1 MVDPAAAPT
10 RVRFAPSP
18 TGMLHVGNARTA
30 LFDWLFARSTGGA
43 CLLRIEDTD
52 ASRDHPDWIDV
63 IYRSLEWLGLD
74 WDGEPRFQS
83 ASFERHRETALRLHA
98 DGRAYYCDCTP
109 EDLAGRK
116 AAAGIKTPGYDG
128 FCADRGLAAG
138 PTTALRFRV
147 PDEGAVE
154 RHDLVRGTASI
165 DLATVEDFVILR
177 ANGIPLYVF
186 ANALDDLDDG
196 ITHVLRGEDHLPN
209 VPKQILIRRALG
221 HEPPVWAHLPMILN
235 DKGKKLSKRKDKV
248 ALESYRDEGI
258 LPEAMFNYL
267 GTLGWMPPGEAEI
280 VSREVML
287 GSFRLEDVNSAGA
300 QFDPKKLRAFN
311 GHYLR
316 ALPRQEFVD
325 RALEWYRA
333 SVVEPMAEVIQ
344 ERGATLPETL
354 SMTDFLLHDAPP
366 MDGPSWD
373 KTMAGESAGDLV
385 TAAAEA
391 FRGTEEWTV
400 EALQEI
406 VAGLAERFGLKVA
419 KAQAPIRVAVTGRTV
434 GPPLFEALAV
444 LGRDRTLERLQRAAT
459 RLAAR

>member
-1 MVDPAAAPT
+1 MSDPAAVPI

-30 LFDWLFARSTGGA
+30 LFDWLFARRAGGE

-52 ASRDHPDWIDV
+52 ASRDHPDWVDV

-83 ASFERHRETALRLHA
+83 ASLDRHRETALRLHA
-98 DGRAYYCDCTP
+98 DGAAYYCDCTP
-109 EDLAGRK
+109 DALAARK

-128 FCADRGLAAG
+128 FCSDRDLEAG

-147 PDEGAVE
+147 PVSGTLT
-154 RHDLVRGTASI
+154 RHDVVRGTTEI

-258 LPEAMFNYL
+258 LAEAMFNYL
-267 GTLGWMPPGEAEI
+267 GTLGWMPPGDEEI
-280 VSREVML
+280 VSRQVML
-287 GSFRLEDVNSAGA
+287 DTFRLEDVNSAGA
-300 QFDPKKLRAFN
+300 QFDAKKLRAFN

-325 RALEWYRA
+325 RAVDWYRT

-354 SMTDFLLHDAPP
+354 SMTDFLLHEAPP

-373 KTMAGESAGDLV
+373 KTMTADPAPEIV
-385 TAAAEA
+385 AAALEA
-391 FRGTEEWTV
+391 FSASEEWTV
-400 EALQEI
+400 DALQEI
-406 VAGLAERFGLKVA
+406 VGALAERFDLKVG

-444 LGRDRTLERLQRAAT
+444 LGRDRTIERLQRAA
-459 RLAAR
+459 ARQAKG